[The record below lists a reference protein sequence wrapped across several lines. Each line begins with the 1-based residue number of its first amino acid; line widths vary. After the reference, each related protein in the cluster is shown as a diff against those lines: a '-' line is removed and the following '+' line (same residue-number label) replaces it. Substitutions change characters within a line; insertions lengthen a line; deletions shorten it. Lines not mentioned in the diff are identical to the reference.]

1 VLRTEAGCDAVG
13 LPDDERFVGLLY
25 LGHAKQSAE
34 TPGREPVEHYAQF
47 LD

>member
-1 VLRTEAGCDAVG
+1 MG
-13 LPDDERFVGLLY
+13 PDERFVGLLY

-34 TPGREPVEHYAQF
+34 PPDRDDPGRYVTY